1 MENLNKFAMG
11 LWKFSNR
18 IPEQELVELATEWAK
33 DENYVSL
40 YVRGTSKDQ
49 NGIGFAY
56 KTLTKEEYDAYF
68 DRTSDMLKRKFG
80 NDLAGWDVGFEAI
93 PVKGF

>member
-1 MENLNKFAMG
+1 MENTNKYCMG
-11 LWKFSNR
+11 LWKFSDK
-18 IPEQELVELATEWAK
+18 ISMEELVSLATEWAS
-33 DENYVSL
+33 DDNYVSL

-56 KTLTKEEYDAYF
+56 KTNTKQEYDAYF

-80 NDLAGWDVGFEAI
+80 NDLVGWDVGFEAT